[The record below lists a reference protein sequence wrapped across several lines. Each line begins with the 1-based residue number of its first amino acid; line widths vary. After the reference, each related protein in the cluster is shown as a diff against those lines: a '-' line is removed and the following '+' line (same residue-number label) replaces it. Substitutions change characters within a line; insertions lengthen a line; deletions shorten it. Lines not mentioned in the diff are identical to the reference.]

1 MCDFVIRPVV
11 FAGFGKGALGSTE
24 TYTSVCSQCLAAV
37 ARFRQASTVRGFALS
52 MGTGVFVARDPAT
65 RWSGKDGQEQQ
76 KWQMLCPDVHALR
89 IFVVTLRD
97 YHSIIK
103 NLTQALRAQCR
114 SCHVDTI
121 CSEAVATPTRQRVR
135 GVRHATPLDD
145 SSILAPWCTREGVG
159 LGL

>member
-1 MCDFVIRPVV
+1 MGRSSRSGRC
-11 FAGFGKGALGSTE
+11 
-24 TYTSVCSQCLAAV
+24 SV
-37 ARFRQASTVRGFALS
+37 
-52 MGTGVFVARDPAT
+52 
-65 RWSGKDGQEQQ
+65 
-76 KWQMLCPDVHALR
+76 PDVHALG
-89 IFVVTLRD
+89 IFVVTQRD

-135 GVRHATPLDD
+135 GVRHATPLDG
-145 SSILAPWCTREGVG
+145 SSILAPWCRREGVG